1 MLDLARQPQ
10 FWQCNVIGWHKFN
23 FMIQA
28 EAKDIKNQ
36 LLSDVLE
43 IGITDSITKRKVAKL
58 IAQKLKES
66 TKDAV
71 YQYVINQLNDELS
84 YG

>member
-1 MLDLARQPQ
+1 
-10 FWQCNVIGWHKFN
+10 
-23 FMIQA
+23 MIQS

-43 IGITDSITKRKVAKL
+43 IGITDGKTKRKVAKL
-58 IAQKLKES
+58 IAKKLKES
-66 TKDAV
+66 TNDAV

-84 YG
+84 NG

>member
-1 MLDLARQPQ
+1 
-10 FWQCNVIGWHKFN
+10 
-23 FMIQA
+23 MIQA

-43 IGITDSITKRKVAKL
+43 IGITDGKTKRKVAKL

-71 YQYVINQLNDELS
+71 YQYVINELNDELS
-84 YG
+84 NG

>member
-1 MLDLARQPQ
+1 
-10 FWQCNVIGWHKFN
+10 
-23 FMIQA
+23 MIQA